1 MFIQLIKIFDFFIS
15 EAVKKGLGLPFLNLL
30 FYSQ

>member
-15 EAVKKGLGLPFLNLL
+15 EAAKKGLGLPFLNLL